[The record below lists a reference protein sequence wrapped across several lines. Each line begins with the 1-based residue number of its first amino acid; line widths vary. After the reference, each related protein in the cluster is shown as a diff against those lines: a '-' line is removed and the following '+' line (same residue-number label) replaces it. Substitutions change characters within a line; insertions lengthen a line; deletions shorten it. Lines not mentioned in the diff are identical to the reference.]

1 MVSSSVDAIAYMTCG
16 DGFSLKDAE
25 FEEWRIEKLLIW
37 GFRVVGE
44 TPPPPPIQGLGSTS
58 STNPTILMISLNQ

>member
-1 MVSSSVDAIAYMTCG
+1 MTCG

-44 TPPPPPIQGLGSTS
+44 TSPPPIQGLGSTS

>member
-44 TPPPPPIQGLGSTS
+44 TPPPPPPFKVLEAPLVLIPQF
-58 STNPTILMISLNQ
+58 